1 MFLVTVG
8 GYVYHIEENHVAY
21 EVALS
26 NSIKQR
32 DSIIQVLG
40 MQKDRMDNFEKA
52 LNDKIKSDDAKDDAD
67 DIRMDNVEKGN
78 AILETRFNDFL
89 YFTKPKK

>member
-1 MFLVTVG
+1 
-8 GYVYHIEENHVAY
+8 
-21 EVALS
+21 
-26 NSIKQR
+26 
-32 DSIIQVLG
+32 
-40 MQKDRMDNFEKA
+40 MDNFEKA